1 MKALVPVS
9 ALLLSVGFLLTGHGL
24 LTTLLP
30 LRALSEGYSS
40 FQVGILGAAY
50 FLGFGTGALLGP
62 YAIRRVGHIRTFAA
76 MVAVICIAVLFQAML
91 TTPVFWWVMR
101 AATGFCLSTLYIVI
115 ESWVNEKSTNEDRG
129 LVFSIYTMINLSV
142 ITAGQLLTTLADPME
157 FALFAVAVML
167 FSASI
172 FPVSMTRNAAPV
184 ATQHVRIRARYL
196 IGLSPVAMVGAL
208 AIGLTNGAFW
218 SLGPVFAQRD
228 PSDTGMVAAFM
239 STTVIAGAL
248 GQWPL
253 GRMSDRID
261 RRIVIIVAAMGAAL
275 AAGGHVAAVYYWR
288 VGILPC
294 AAIFGFFAFPLYGIC
309 AAHLN
314 DFVEADGYVEAAS
327 GLLLVY
333 AVGAVVGP
341 MLAAASMGQI
351 GNEALFL
358 FTASVHGSL
367 VLFAA
372 FRMCWRRAPARHE
385 KLAFSDS
392 LITAGTVANLDLR
405 SDAELKDEA
414 LDIGGPANYR
424 HSSPE

>member
-1 MKALVPVS
+1 MKAIIPLA
-9 ALLLSVGFLLTGHGL
+9 ALLLSASFLLMGHGV

-30 LRALSEGYSS
+30 LRALSEDYSS
-40 FQVGILGAAY
+40 FQVGVLGAAY
-50 FLGFGTGALLGP
+50 FSGFGAGALLGP
-62 YAIRRVGHIRTFAA
+62 YAIRRAGHIRTFAA
-76 MVAVICIAVLFQAML
+76 VVAVICIAVLIQAML
-91 TTPVFWWVMR
+91 TMPIVWWVMR

-115 ESWVNEKSTNEDRG
+115 ESWINEKATNEDRG
-129 LVFSIYTMINLSV
+129 LVFSVYTMINLSV
-142 ITAGQLLTTLADPME
+142 ISAGQLLTTLADPVE
-157 FALFAVAVML
+157 FTLFAVAVIL

-172 FPVSMTRNAAPV
+172 FPVSMTRNIAP
-184 ATQHVRIRARYL
+184 APTQDVRIRARYL
-196 IGLSPVAMVGAL
+196 IALSPVAMVGAL

-239 STTVIAGAL
+239 STSVIAGAL

-253 GRMSDRID
+253 GRLSDRVD
-261 RRIVIIVAAMGAAL
+261 RRVVIIGAAMGAAL

-294 AAIFGFFAFPLYGIC
+294 AAIFGFFAFPLYAIC

-314 DFVEADGYVEAAS
+314 DFVESDGYVEAAS

-333 AVGAVVGP
+333 AAGAVVGP
-341 MLAAASMGQI
+341 MLAAASMDHF

-367 VLFAA
+367 VLFAI
-372 FRMCWRRAPARHE
+372 FRMCWRRAPAQDE
-385 KLAFSDS
+385 KLAFSES
-392 LITAGTVANLDLR
+392 LITAGTVANLDPS
-405 SDAELKDEA
+405 SDSA
-414 LDIGGPANYR
+414 
-424 HSSPE
+424 